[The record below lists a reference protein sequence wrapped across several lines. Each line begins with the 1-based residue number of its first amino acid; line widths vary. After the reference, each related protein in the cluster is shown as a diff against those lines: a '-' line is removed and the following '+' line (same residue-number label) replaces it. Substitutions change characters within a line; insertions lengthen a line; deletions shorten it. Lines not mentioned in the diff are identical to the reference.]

1 MSIVQQYNFHGG
13 SDGGLSAA
21 ITLQDMATI
30 MTSTFQLGGG
40 SNKNWGIPAGLVLSN
55 EKYDLEPANE
65 TDDVSVMS
73 EEMFDR
79 MLSLVS
85 PDSRKPITTRRAK
98 NINKSTNK
106 KTKSRRL

>member
-21 ITLQDMATI
+21 INIQDMATI

-55 EKYDLEPANE
+55 EKYDLEPANAIN
-65 TDDVSVMS
+65 DVSVMS
-73 EEMFDR
+73 DDMFDR

-85 PDSRKPITTRRAK
+85 PDSVKSATTRHATKPNK
-98 NINKSTNK
+98 NA
-106 KTKSRRL
+106 KTKTRRL